1 MRHLK
6 HLTTFSLLV
15 VFLYNL
21 VGVYPVAMWQQHQL
35 RREAERMRRAN
46 LPDEALVHIVV
57 ARQPA
62 PNAPQVQ
69 WHEEHEFS
77 YRGQLYDVVRQRT
90 TADSVTYFCW
100 HDHDEEKLLAGL
112 TKHVREYAHPAA
124 GARKSAKKAFSYWF
138 KINYLA
144 PASNVLPVVLAAD
157 SQPTYPDYSAALPV
171 AEVGV
176 PVQPPWRPVVL
187 RG

>member
-1 MRHLK
+1 MK
-6 HLTTFSLLV
+6 HFTTFLLLA

-35 RREAERMRRAN
+35 RCEAERMRRAN
-46 LPDEALVHIVV
+46 LPDEALVRIVV

-62 PNAPQVQ
+62 QNKHQVQ

-77 YRGQLYDVVRQRT
+77 YRGQLYDVVRQRVT
-90 TADSVTYFCW
+90 PDSVTYFCW

-112 TKHVREYAHPAA
+112 NKHVREYAYPAA

-138 KINYLA
+138 KINYLV
-144 PASNVLPVVLAAD
+144 PASNVLPMAIAVA
-157 SQPTYPDYSAALPV
+157 SQPTYPEYTTPLPV
-171 AEVGV
+171 AEAVVAV
-176 PVQPPWRPVVL
+176 PPPWCPLIL